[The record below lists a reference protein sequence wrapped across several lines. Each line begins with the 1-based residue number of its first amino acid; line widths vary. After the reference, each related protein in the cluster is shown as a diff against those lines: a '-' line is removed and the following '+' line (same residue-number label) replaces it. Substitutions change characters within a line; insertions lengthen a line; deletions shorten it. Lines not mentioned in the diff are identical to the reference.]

1 MRHMTVC
8 TVLSCF
14 TAFPCRLWR
23 HRNKCSGIITRFW
36 SVQWNYYVIIVL
48 CSPSLSLYIQ
58 QKKTFRMPPD
68 SNHFSSHANAVF
80 WLRSSILLAALLSCP
95 MVLAV
100 FVDHYSRDKLSQIL
114 TAFLIIYIWLRFQFS
129 GHTINRSMTGEV
141 FVEHSLLRFPSCII
155 LDADSIFLMKIIV

>member
-23 HRNKCSGIITRFW
+23 HRNKCSGIIPRFW

-114 TAFLIIYIWLRFQFS
+114 TAFPEVMSLYGCFRFIRLWLHFQLS
-129 GHTINRSMTGEV
+129 GHTHCVMMAGGIS
-141 FVEHSLLRFPSCII
+141 
-155 LDADSIFLMKIIV
+155 